1 MLRMLEKGIRGGICH
16 AIHRYIKTNN
26 KYMKDYNKDK
36 EPSCLMYCDTSN
48 LQEWA
53 MSQKLPV
60 DNFELV
66 ENASNFDK
74 KFTRNY
80 GENSEK
86 AKYLKKMLNFLRIY
100 AFSTMIYHFYQKE

>member
-1 MLRMLEKGIRGGICH
+1 
-16 AIHRYIKTNN
+16 
-26 KYMKDYNKDK
+26 MKDYNKDK
-36 EPSCLMYCDTSN
+36 EPSCLMYCDTIN

-60 DNFELV
+60 DKFESV

-74 KFTRNY
+74 TFTRNY
-80 GENSEK
+80 DENSK
-86 AKYLKKMLNFLRIY
+86 KDKYLKQMLNFLRIY

>member
-1 MLRMLEKGIRGGICH
+1 
-16 AIHRYIKTNN
+16 
-26 KYMKDYNKDK
+26 MKDYNKDK

-80 GENSEK
+80 DENSEK